1 MFNHSDSYQLTSYV
15 YSLLME
21 DNRETIKRILQKQ
34 NYLRHSY
41 AWDINQKQLILIVD
55 CTKDSNSVLL

>member
-1 MFNHSDSYQLTSYV
+1 
-15 YSLLME
+15 ME